1 MQAFLD
7 RWPRDF
13 DGPWVP
19 NEKLLA
25 LTEGD
30 PYEIGQYRDEWGCVF
45 QNIQAGVIGEVKEP
59 LLADWSRLE
68 DLRPPVEALDFDVDA
83 VRQLCRGS
91 DKFLM
96 GCCCPR
102 LFERLQFLRGT
113 EALYMDLARR
123 PAELDELI
131 RRVHEFYCAE
141 LEAWARTDVD
151 GLGIMDDWGSQQ
163 GLLISPK
170 RWRELFKPLYTDYTR
185 IAKDAGKKF
194 FMHSDGCIFDIYED
208 LIEIGV
214 DAINSQLFCMD
225 IEEIGK
231 RFAGRIAFW
240 GEIDRQWILPEGTE
254 QDCRDAV
261 ARVVEALH
269 RPEGGV
275 IAQFE
280 LGPGVPMPNADAVYQ
295 AWDELT

>member
-1 MQAFLD
+1 MEFARPDRPPRDLWSLPIAWREQGEAAMQDFLD

-13 DGPWVP
+13 DGPWIT
-19 NEKLLA
+19 NEPLLA

-30 PYEIGQYRDEWGCVF
+30 PYEVGQYRDEWGCVF
-45 QNIQAGVIGEVKEP
+45 ENIQAGVIGEVKEP
-59 LLADWSRLE
+59 LLRDWSRLE
-68 DLRPPVEALDFDVDA
+68 DLRPPVEALSFDVEA
-83 VRQLCRGS
+83 VNDRCRAS
-91 DKFLM
+91 DRFM
-96 GCCCPR
+96 MAACCPR

-131 RRVHEFYCAE
+131 RIVHEFYCAE

-151 GLGIMDDWGSQQ
+151 ALGIMDDWGSQQ
-163 GLLISPK
+163 GLLMAPK
-170 RWRELFKPLYTDYTR
+170 RWRELFRPLYADYTR
-185 IAKDAGKKF
+185 IAREAGKKF

-214 DAINSQLFCMD
+214 DAVNSQLFCMD
-225 IEEIGK
+225 IEEIGR
-231 RFAGRIAFW
+231 RFAGRITFW

-261 ARVVEALH
+261 ARVV
-269 RPEGGV
+269 
-275 IAQFE
+275 Q
-280 LGPGVPMPNADAVYQ
+280 
-295 AWDELT
+295 